1 MLILSINASYYSF
14 IRYFVCKVIE
24 SNKLWAAFFIK
35 LLICVLK
42 NSNYRCYFFSIK
54 KLPK

>member
-1 MLILSINASYYSF
+1 MLILSINGSYYS
-14 IRYFVCKVIE
+14 YMSHFVRKVIE
-24 SNKLWAAFFIK
+24 SNKLFAAFFIK

-42 NSNYRCYFFSIK
+42 NSNYECYFLSIK